1 MKHYTGIPELLR
13 DLNCTNDVLM
23 QIDPSE
29 RVRYLMI
36 VDSENGSEITDC
48 ECHIILKNSK
58 IITLKQLVLINCI
71 QTTCLYSGDELM
83 DYGDCFA
90 IEDIQRII
98 LVHGVNGIQV
108 NYDFEFGIWEY
119 FILD

>member
-1 MKHYTGIPELLR
+1 
-13 DLNCTNDVLM
+13 M